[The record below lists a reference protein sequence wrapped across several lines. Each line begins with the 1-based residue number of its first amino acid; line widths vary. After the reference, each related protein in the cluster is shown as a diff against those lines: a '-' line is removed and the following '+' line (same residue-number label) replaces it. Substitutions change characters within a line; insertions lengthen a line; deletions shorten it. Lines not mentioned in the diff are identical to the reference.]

1 VRLRVVARPELFVD
15 LGIDALDDA
24 GAPDVEFLPFHGGKG
39 SD

>member
-1 VRLRVVARPELFVD
+1 MRLAVVARPQSFVD
-15 LGIDALDDA
+15 LRIDTFDDA